1 MSSNVD
7 YKSTKRTYPR
17 TNNDDVLEF
26 IFEKDPNLF
35 MRKNKISIHGTV
47 SIDKKYLIDTGFA
60 TKLFSKMTV
69 EVDSQSVS
77 PSRSS

>member
-1 MSSNVD
+1 MSSIVD
-7 YKSTKRTYPR
+7 YKSGKRTYPR

-35 MRKNKISIHGTV
+35 MRKNKISIYGSVTINKKFV
-47 SIDKKYLIDTGFA
+47 IDVGFA

-69 EVDSQSVS
+69 EIDSQSVS

>member
-1 MSSNVD
+1 MSAIVD
-7 YKSTKRTYPR
+7 YKSGKRTYPR

-47 SIDKKYLIDTGFA
+47 TINKKFNIDVGFA